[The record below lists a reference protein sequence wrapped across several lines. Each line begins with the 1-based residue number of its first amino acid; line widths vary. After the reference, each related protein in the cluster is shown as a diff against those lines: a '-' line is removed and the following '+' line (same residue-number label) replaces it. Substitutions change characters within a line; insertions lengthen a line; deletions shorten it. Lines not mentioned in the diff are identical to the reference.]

1 MTAQSQ
7 LEAYLGEFRQ
17 RLKALIVA
25 RGAAMLAIAALVVT
39 LVAVYFGIRRAFDPQ
54 IVISA
59 RVVLLLVLGAIGVG
73 LVALP
78 LRALKRSRGIKDIER
93 RAPDFDGRLETY
105 DGIVYGPPERAT
117 PFLSL
122 LAEDALKLA
131 RRIPIALKVPALHV
145 RAPAVVAAV
154 ALALLVGTALF
165 GPDNWRY
172 GVRNLWAGWLVAD
185 TLPPQYLD
193 VAPGDGTV
201 RRGGDLRVTAA
212 AEGFEPS
219 RMEVFAQ
226 FQAGGAWQS
235 AQMDRTADGAFNFTF
250 FALRE
255 PMRYYVAAA
264 GLRSQEF
271 AVDVVDLPRITNL
284 KLTYNYPN
292 WTKLEPQVVEP
303 GDDIRAVEGT
313 KVTVE
318 LATDQPLEASE
329 LVVDGQRI
337 AMTNVD
343 GVNSA
348 TLEVAKDGQYYV
360 STLFNGDSVKLTD
373 DYLIEVTPDNK
384 PVVKVVKPGRD
395 WRASNIE
402 EVTVRVEASDDF
414 GLDRVEVRYSV
425 NGGEWKT
432 APIDVNGNAV
442 VGQQVLYLEDMTQ
455 AVRAQAQ
462 SSNAPAN
469 AFPNGINDL
478 RIRPRL
484 PRIDEPATND
494 AEKPTETA
502 AEATTATAQMRPL
515 EPGDVISY
523 YAVAEDRGRE
533 VQTDLFFVEVQP
545 FNRNFSQASGGG
557 GGGGGGGQQQ
567 QDEISRR
574 QKEILVAT
582 WNLIKERSEE
592 TSSYLDEQQLH
603 DNAQMLADLQRTLAE
618 QARTLASRT
627 RARGLT
633 GADPRIQKFIEALEQ
648 AAKSMDPAAEKLADI
663 SLDAAVPPE
672 QDALQNLLRAE
683 SVFTDIQVAFQQGGG
698 GGGGGMAGRDLS
710 ELFELEMDLEKNQ
723 YETESQASFDNE
735 NASPQEQVDDA
746 IRKLQELA
754 RRQEQLADQANR
766 RNGLTDRERWQQE
779 TLRRETEELKKQ
791 LEQMQQQLAQ
801 AQQQQGQQQQGQQG
815 QQNQQGQPGQQGQ
828 QSQANANG
836 QQSAQRAIEQLNQAL
851 QAMNQASGQ
860 GQQGQQQQQMTPEEA
875 KRAVENARRQLQEA
889 LQQLT
894 AQRQAAVGE
903 AYDDL
908 AKRSQDLY
916 EGQRKVAE
924 DLQEALRGTNG
935 ARRGALPDDQAEQ
948 LADRKDDL
956 QRQLDQL
963 EEDIQRVAQQFR
975 DQTPEASQ
983 ELNQALADL
992 QGMQTS
998 LRLGYARDGLLR
1010 GAGTQVAAMD
1020 PVTTSAL
1027 RDLQR
1032 NTAQAQ
1038 ELANKEAVAGQR
1050 SEQDPNAELRAQI
1063 QDLRRQ
1069 LQELQQQPGQA
1080 QNGQPGQGQQAQQ
1093 GQPGQQGQGQQNQ
1106 PDQQGQAGQGNAQA
1120 NAGGQI
1126 GDRNG
1131 GYGPGGNG
1139 SFYDWRRG
1147 GVWDPRNRG
1156 FWNNPA
1162 RIDDVR
1168 DQLNNT
1174 AQDLLTR
1181 SNELRAQG
1189 LSDEEL
1195 RAVRELAEALRGSIT
1210 GNPALIEAEFQQ
1222 LVNLA
1227 DQLELRLAEN
1237 AGDTERAA
1245 VRAQAP
1251 TQVAPGFE
1259 ESVAEYYRRL
1269 SRSDR

>member
-1 MTAQSQ
+1 
-7 LEAYLGEFRQ
+7 
-17 RLKALIVA
+17 V
-25 RGAAMLAIAALVVT
+25 
-39 LVAVYFGIRRAFDPQ
+39 D
-54 IVISA
+54 
-59 RVVLLLVLGAIGVG
+59 
-73 LVALP
+73 LP
-78 LRALKRSRGIKDIER
+78 RI
-93 RAPDFDGRLETY
+93 TN
-105 DGIVYGPPERAT
+105 
-117 PFLSL
+117 
-122 LAEDALKLA
+122 LKLTYNY
-131 RRIPIALKVPALHV
+131 PNWTKLEPKVV
-145 RAPAVVAAV
+145 E
-154 ALALLVGTALF
+154 
-165 GPDNWRY
+165 
-172 GVRNLWAGWLVAD
+172 
-185 TLPPQYLD
+185 
-193 VAPGDGTV
+193 PGDGTV
-201 RRGGDLRVTAA
+201 RRGGDLRVDAKAA
-212 AEGFEPS
+212 GFDPS
-219 RMEVFAQ
+219 RMQVFAQ
-226 FQAGGAWQS
+226 FQAGGNWES
-235 AQMDRTADGAFNFTF
+235 AQMNRTADGSFNFTF

-264 GLRSQEF
+264 GLRSPEF

-292 WTKLEPQVVEP
+292 WTKLEPKVVEP
-303 GDDIRAVEGT
+303 GDDIEAVEGT
-313 KVTVE
+313 QVTVE

-329 LVVDGQRI
+329 LVVDGQRV
-337 AMTNVD
+337 AMTTVD

-348 TLEVAKDGQYYV
+348 TLEVAKDGEYYV

-373 DYLIEVTPDNK
+373 DYLIEVIPDNK

-402 EVTVRVEASDDF
+402 EVTVRVEANDDF

-425 NGGEWKT
+425 NGGEWQT
-432 APIDVNGNAV
+432 APLDVNGNSV
-442 VGQQVLYLEDMTQ
+442 VGQQILYLEEMTQ
-455 AVRAQAQ
+455 AVAPQ
-462 SSNAPAN
+462 SEQSLSA
-469 AFPNGINDL
+469 IRD
-478 RIRPRL
+478 RTRSTIQESIRPRL
-484 PRIDEPATND
+484 PRIDEPTPAD
-494 AEKPTETA
+494 DSEKPATESAGEADA
-502 AEATTATAQMRPL
+502 AAPQVRAL

-545 FNRNFSQASGGG
+545 FNRNFSQGQGGG

-633 GADPRIQKFIEALEQ
+633 GADPRIQKFIEALDK
-648 AAKSMDPAAEKLADI
+648 AAAAMDPAAERLADI
-663 SLDAAVPPE
+663 DLDKAVPPE
-672 QDALQNLLRAE
+672 QDALQHLLRAE
-683 SVFTDIQVAFQQGGG
+683 ATFTDIQVAFQQGGG
-698 GGGGGMAGRDLS
+698 GGGGGAGRDLS

-723 YETESQASFDNE
+723 YETESPVSFDE
-735 NASPQEQVDDA
+735 NSSEQEQVDEA
-746 IRKLQELA
+746 IAKLQELA
-754 RRQEQLADQANR
+754 RRQEQLADRANS

-779 TLRRETEELKKQ
+779 TLRRETEELKRQ
-791 LEQMQQQLAQ
+791 LEEMQQRLAQ
-801 AQQQQGQQQQGQQG
+801 QQQQQGQQG
-815 QQNQQGQPGQQGQ
+815 QQSQNQQGQQGQ
-828 QSQANANG
+828 QGQPSQANANG
-836 QQSAQRAIEQLNQAL
+836 QGQQGSQTQRAIEQLSQAL

-860 GQQGQQQQQMTPEEA
+860 GQPGQPGQQQQMSPEEA
-875 KRAVENARRQLQEA
+875 RRAIEQARRQLQEA

-894 AQRQAAVGE
+894 AERQAAVGAAFE
-903 AYDDL
+903 DL
-908 AKRSQDLY
+908 AQRSQDIY
-916 EGQRKVAE
+916 EGQRDSAN
-924 DLQEALRGTNG
+924 DLQEALRNTGG
-935 ARRGALPDDQAEQ
+935 GRRASLPDDQAEQ
-948 LADRKDDL
+948 IADRKYDL
-956 QRQLDQL
+956 QKQLEAL

-975 DQTPEASQ
+975 DQTPEAS
-983 ELNQALADL
+983 EALNQALADL
-992 QGMQTS
+992 QSMQAGA
-998 LRLGYARDGLLR
+998 RLGYGADAILR
-1010 GAGTQVAAMD
+1010 GSPTQAAAMD
-1020 PVTTSAL
+1020 PVATSAL

-1032 NTAQAQ
+1032 DTAEAQA
-1038 ELANKEAVAGQR
+1038 LANNEAAGQAT
-1050 SEQDPNAELRAQI
+1050 EQDPNAELRAQI

-1080 QNGQPGQGQQAQQ
+1080 QNGQQPGQGQQAQQ
-1093 GQPGQQGQGQQNQ
+1093 GQPGQQPGQQQGQQG
-1106 PDQQGQAGQGNAQA
+1106 QQGQAGGQGNAQA
-1120 NAGGQI
+1120 NANGGQI

-1131 GYGPGGNG
+1131 GFGPGGYGN
-1139 SFYDWRRG
+1139 FYDWRRG

-1156 FWNNPA
+1156 FWDNPG

-1181 SNELRAQG
+1181 SNELRTQG

-1227 DQLELRLAEN
+1227 DQLELKLAEDS
-1237 AGDTERAA
+1237 GGKERAA

-1251 TQVAPGFE
+1251 TEVPPGFE